1 MRLIARFLGFAFATC
16 AIAFVVVAGVAG
28 AVIWKFEQDL
38 PDYTQLKNYE
48 PPVMTRVHAGD
59 GSLLAE
65 YAKQRRL
72 YLPGWAIPPLVKEA
86 FISAE
91 DKNFY
96 THSGVDFEGMI
107 RAGIVFLE
115 GTHHIQ
121 GASTITQQ
129 VAKNFFLSRQRS
141 VARKIREV
149 LLSFR
154 IEATYSKEKILELYL
169 NEIYL
174 GLGNYGVAAA
184 ALNYFDKSVN
194 ELDVAQVAYLAALPK
209 APNNYQPFLER
220 KRAIERR
227 NWVIDRMVEN
237 GYVAP
242 AAAAEAKAEPLGVT
256 VRVVSPTAYAAGYF
270 TEEVRREL
278 LDRYGEKKLY
288 EGGLSVRTTLDPKMQ
303 LMARR
308 ALVDGLVRYDEA
320 HGFRGPMRHI
330 EIGQDWGPPLAAV
343 PALDD
348 IAPWRLAVVL
358 DGNDQQLRI
367 GLQPKREPS
376 GDISPQRDTGYLV
389 PVGLRWARK
398 GGRSALVPGD
408 VIYAE
413 PLDGKPGLYR
423 LRQIPEV
430 SGAIV
435 AMDPFT
441 GRVLAMVG
449 GFSFDQS
456 KFNRATQALRQPG
469 SSFKPFVYA
478 AALDNG
484 YTPSSIELDEPVEID
499 QGAGLGMWRPANFE
513 GKSSG
518 PHTLRYGVEHSI
530 NQMTVRLARDI
541 GMPLI
546 AEYAKRFGIYDDMPL
561 YLSMSLGS
569 GETTLMRMTTAYS
582 MLCNGGKRIIP
593 TLIDRIQDRWGHT
606 IYRHDQRICVGC
618 NVKKW
623 ENQDEPTLIDN
634 REQVLDPLTAYQ
646 ITSIME
652 GVIQRGTGQAI
663 RAVGKHL
670 AGKTGTTN
678 DAKDLW
684 FVGYS
689 PNLAVGVF
697 MGYDRP
703 RSLGNSA
710 QAALYTAPIF
720 RDFMKMA
727 LKGKPDIPFRVPP
740 GIKLISVDYETGVRA
755 TGPGTILEAF
765 KPGTAP
771 PDTFNYGGTG
781 TEAPSALSVDP
792 NADQRLGTGT
802 GGLY

>member
-16 AIAFVVVAGVAG
+16 AMLFVIGAG
-28 AVIWKFEQDL
+28 AAGILIWKFEQDL

-48 PPVMTRVHAGD
+48 PPVMTRVHAAD

-65 YAKQRRL
+65 YSKERRL
-72 YLPGWAIPPLVKEA
+72 YLPSSAIPPLVKEA

-96 THSGVDFEGMI
+96 THPGVDLEGLI
-107 RAGIVFLE
+107 RAGIVFIQ
-115 GTHHIQ
+115 GTRHVQ

-129 VAKNFFLSRQRS
+129 VAKNFFLTSERS
-141 VARKIREV
+141 FQRKIREA

-184 ALNYFDKSVN
+184 ALDYFDKSVH
-194 ELDVAQVAYLAALPK
+194 ELTVAEVAYLAALPK
-209 APNNYQPFLER
+209 APNNYHPFLQRE
-220 KRAIERR
+220 RAIERR

-237 GYVAP
+237 GYVTKEAG
-242 AAAAEAKAEPLGVT
+242 EKAKAEPLGVT
-256 VRVVSPTAYAAGYF
+256 LRVVSPNAYAAGYF

-288 EGGLSVRTTLDPKMQ
+288 EGGLSVRATLDPKMQ

-330 EIGQDWGPPLAAV
+330 DIGQDWGPPLANV
-343 PALDD
+343 PALGDV
-348 IAPWRLAVVL
+348 APWRLAVVL
-358 DGNDQQLRI
+358 DGNDADLRI

-376 GDISPQRDTGYLV
+376 GEVSPERETGDLV
-389 PVGLRWARK
+389 PVGLRW
-398 GGRSALVPGD
+398 GGRGKTRPALVPGD

-413 PLDGKPGLYR
+413 PLDDKPGQYR

-435 AMDPFT
+435 VMDPYT
-441 GRVLAMVG
+441 GRVFAMVG

-456 KFNRATQALRQPG
+456 EFNRATQALRQPG

-478 AALDNG
+478 TALDNG
-484 YTPSSIELDEPVEID
+484 YTPSSIELDEPISID
-499 QGAGLGMWRPANFE
+499 QGPGLGMWTPENFE

-518 PHTLRYGVEHSI
+518 PHTLRYAVEHSI

-546 AEYAKRFGIYDDMPL
+546 SEYAKRFGIYDELPP
-561 YLSMSLGS
+561 YLSFSLGS

-606 IYRHDQRICVGC
+606 IYRHDQRICEGC
-618 NVKKW
+618 DAQKW

-634 REQVLDPLTAYQ
+634 REQVIDPLTAYQ

-663 RAVGKHL
+663 LAVGKHL

-689 PNLAVGVF
+689 PDLAVGVF

-703 RSLGNSA
+703 RSLGDSA

-727 LKGKPDIPFRVPP
+727 LKDKPDVPFRVPP
-740 GIKLISVDYETGVRA
+740 GIKLISVDIETGVRA

-771 PDTFNYGGTG
+771 PDTFNYGTG
-781 TEAPSALSVDP
+781 TDTPNVLSVDP
-792 NADQRLGTGT
+792 DADHTLGTGT